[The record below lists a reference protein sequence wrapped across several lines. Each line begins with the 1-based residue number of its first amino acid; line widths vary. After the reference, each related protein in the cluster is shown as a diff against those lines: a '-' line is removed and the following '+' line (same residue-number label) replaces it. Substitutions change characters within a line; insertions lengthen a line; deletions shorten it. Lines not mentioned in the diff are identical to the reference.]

1 MTVAHKVKGSTKS
14 DSDKIEIKDDD
25 LFLQN
30 VKQIMAENPR
40 LYDKLAK
47 L

>member
-1 MTVAHKVKGSTKS
+1 MSHKAKGSAKS
-14 DSDKIEIKDDD
+14 NSDKIEIKDD

-30 VKQIMAENPR
+30 LKQIMAENPR

>member
-1 MTVAHKVKGSTKS
+1 MSHKAKGSAKPN
-14 DSDKIEIKDDD
+14 SDKIEIKDDD
-25 LFLQN
+25 LFVQN
-30 VKQIMAENPR
+30 MKQIMAENPR